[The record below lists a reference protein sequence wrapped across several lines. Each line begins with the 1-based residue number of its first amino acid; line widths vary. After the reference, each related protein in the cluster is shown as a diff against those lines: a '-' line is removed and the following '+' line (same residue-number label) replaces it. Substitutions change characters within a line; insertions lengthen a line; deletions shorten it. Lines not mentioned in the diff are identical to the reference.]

1 MCFAFRKTLEY
12 IAHYQSKEEGVL
24 MKNRLLKFAESL
36 DHTSK
41 AIQIASGS
49 AELAVEAL
57 KKCITDAQILVDE
70 VTLAKQTIDE
80 KDAEISKLQSELA
93 RCREENQRLWDENV
107 SIRAHLDAENK
118 KYIESHQATTE
129 GCRVLTPEEVAKHD
143 SEIDPKEAYN

>member
-1 MCFAFRKTLEY
+1 
-12 IAHYQSKEEGVL
+12 

-49 AELAVEAL
+49 AELAVDAM

-70 VTLAKQTIDE
+70 VTLAKHTIDE

-93 RCREENQRLWDENV
+93 QCREENQRLWDENV
-107 SIRAHLDAENK
+107 SIRANLDAANK
-118 KYIESHQATTE
+118 KYIDQHATKE
-129 GCRVLTPEEVAKHD
+129 YRELTPAVPVMNKEEAIQHLAHTPYEESADV
-143 SEIDPKEAYN
+143 

>member
-1 MCFAFRKTLEY
+1 
-12 IAHYQSKEEGVL
+12 

-49 AELAVEAL
+49 AELAVDAM
-57 KKCITDAQILVDE
+57 KKCIIDAQILVDE
-70 VTLAKQTIDE
+70 VTLAKHTIDE

-107 SIRAHLDAENK
+107 SIRANLDAANK

-129 GCRVLTPEEVAKHD
+129 GCRVLTPEEVARHD
-143 SEIDPKEAYN
+143 SELDPKEAFD

>member
-1 MCFAFRKTLEY
+1 
-12 IAHYQSKEEGVL
+12 

-49 AELAVEAL
+49 AELAVDAM

-70 VTLAKQTIDE
+70 VTLAKHTIDE

-93 RCREENQRLWDENV
+93 RCREENQRLWDENTK
-107 SIRAHLDAENK
+107 IRRDMDIAAKTYLEQHR
-118 KYIESHQATTE
+118 ATTE
-129 GCRVLTPEEVAKHD
+129 GCRVLTPEEVARHD
-143 SEIDPKEAYN
+143 SELDPKEAFD

>member
-1 MCFAFRKTLEY
+1 
-12 IAHYQSKEEGVL
+12 

-49 AELAVEAL
+49 AELAVEAM

-70 VTLAKQTIDE
+70 VTLAKHTIDE

-107 SIRAHLDAENK
+107 SIRANLDDANK

-129 GCRVLTPEEVAKHD
+129 GYRVLTPEEVARHD
-143 SEIDPKEAYN
+143 SELDPKEAYD

>member
-1 MCFAFRKTLEY
+1 
-12 IAHYQSKEEGVL
+12 

-49 AELAVEAL
+49 AELAVEAM
-57 KKCITDAQILVDE
+57 KKCITDAQIIIDE
-70 VTLAKQTIDE
+70 VTLAKHTIDE

-107 SIRAHLDAENK
+107 SIRVNLDAANK
-118 KYIESHQATTE
+118 KYIAEHSPAVPVMNKEEAIMEQLLAASEQRNIQLITQDERMLLDAELIDSHTGST
-129 GCRVLTPEEVAKHD
+129 
-143 SEIDPKEAYN
+143 